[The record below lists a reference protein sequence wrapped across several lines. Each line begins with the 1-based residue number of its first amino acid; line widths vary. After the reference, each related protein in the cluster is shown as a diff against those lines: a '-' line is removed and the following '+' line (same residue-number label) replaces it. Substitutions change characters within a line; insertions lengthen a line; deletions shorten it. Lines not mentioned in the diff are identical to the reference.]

1 MAFRLARSALSA
13 PFRPTLAASRSLAPL
28 FITTRSA
35 STNPS
40 KTDNLAVDPKSQAQS
55 LIDVLPGSSLLSKTA
70 ILSSGAGL
78 GIFAISNEYFVLNE
92 ETVVAVAL
100 LSVWTLLIK
109 FGGPLYS
116 QFAEVQNQRIKNIL
130 NQARED
136 HKAAVRTR
144 IETVGQMEG
153 VVDVTKSL
161 FAVPKETAQ
170 LEVQAYE
177 LEQQT
182 ALAAEA
188 KAVLDSWVRYEGQVK
203 LKQQKELAESVI
215 AKVRKELE
223 NPKTLSTILQ
233 QSITDVER
241 IVAAKTQ

>member
-1 MAFRLARSALSA
+1 
-13 PFRPTLAASRSLAPL
+13 L

-161 FAVPKETAQ
+161 FAV
-170 LEVQAYE
+170 
-177 LEQQT
+177 
-182 ALAAEA
+182 
-188 KAVLDSWVRYEGQVK
+188 S
-203 LKQQKELAESVI
+203 
-215 AKVRKELE
+215 KVC
-223 NPKTLSTILQ
+223 S
-233 QSITDVER
+233 
-241 IVAAKTQ
+241 